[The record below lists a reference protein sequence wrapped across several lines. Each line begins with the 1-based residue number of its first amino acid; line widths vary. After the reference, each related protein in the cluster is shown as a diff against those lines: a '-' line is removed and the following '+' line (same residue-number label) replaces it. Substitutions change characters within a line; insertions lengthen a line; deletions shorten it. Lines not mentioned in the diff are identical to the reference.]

1 MEEVRLSPNI
11 VHKCLLFFLT
21 NLKTKIMSFKS
32 AECWLLPTKSKSNI
46 GTIMKCIKEMPYNDD
61 TTLNKLT
68 INKNWKVAETNGNKY
83 WQPQHLYITI
93 NERPKVGDWYIV
105 LLNGNIP
112 TLEQIKTINDN
123 VWVNKELFE
132 TTRHIDNC
140 YKIIATTDSLIINGD
155 KGKSLLGT
163 DLNEYLPQPSKSFI
177 DKFVA
182 MYNKN
187 TPIESCMIEYE
198 QPFPGN
204 PSIFDTLKVNNNN
217 EITIKRCK
225 ESWSKEEHIND
236 CKRLIDLYATTYI
249 DGDITEWIKQNL

>member
-1 MEEVRLSPNI
+1 
-11 VHKCLLFFLT
+11 
-21 NLKTKIMSFKS
+21 MSFKS

-112 TLEQIKTINDN
+112 ALEQVKTINDN

-140 YKIIATTDSLIINGD
+140 FKIIACTDTLLSLKCDCGYIKKVNTGLCSGCGRFTNIP
-155 KGKSLLGT
+155 LMPT
-163 DLNEYLPQPSKSFI
+163 PSKSFI
-177 DKFVA
+177 DKFIEKFNQKA
-182 MYNKN
+182 
-187 TPIESCMIEYE
+187 PITDILVEYE
-198 QPFPGN
+198 DFYSKKDFVNGDDAISYQ
-204 PSIFDTLKVNNNN
+204 LKVNNNN
-217 EITIKRCK
+217 EITIKKVNEKGEYIMNFVKDFIK
-225 ESWSKEEHIND
+225 EFPNENLEYLAL
-236 CKRLIDLYATTYI
+236 RAET
-249 DGDITEWIKQNL
+249 WIKSNL

>member
-1 MEEVRLSPNI
+1 
-11 VHKCLLFFLT
+11 
-21 NLKTKIMSFKS
+21 MSFKS

-140 YKIIATTDSLIINGD
+140 YKIIACTDN
-155 KGKSLLGT
+155 LLNLECDCGYIKKVNT
-163 DLNEYLPQPSKSFI
+163 GLCSGCGRFTNIPLMPTFSISFI
-177 DKFVA
+177 KKYIE

-249 DGDITEWIKQNL
+249 DGDITE